1 MQFYTDADLNGTF
14 VANYTLNTSV
24 SAPTEVFFNE
34 EVYYTN
40 GYQLSVVIND
50 SPVDGIEIYTTQKNY
65 IRIYTNRTEYNG
77 KTVSIVLSRKTQ
89 QESFDLT
96 SNDKSIK
103 VNIELE

>member
-40 GYQLSVVIND
+40 GY
-50 SPVDGIEIYTTQKNY
+50 
-65 IRIYTNRTEYNG
+65 
-77 KTVSIVLSRKTQ
+77 
-89 QESFDLT
+89 
-96 SNDKSIK
+96 
-103 VNIELE
+103 